1 MKSQQTKLAS
11 YPGKKIIIFF
21 FLKKQNTRKINS
33 RRRHDSLDR
42 ETQIDRRNT
51 FWSILQGKW
60 HQEAINN
67 HPFFPFYSKQTN
79 KQTIE
84 RHQFNIQWTMW
95 EKKRY
100 SHHSGY
106 SISDFHHQFNEGKK
120 IHPKSHSIIVCIY
133 SLHLMENESE
143 SCSSKEKKIQMT
155 THTHTHLNR
164 KITRNSQI
172 WKFSNKDCHHKKSKS
187 ISLIELTNKFFL
199 NWKHWNQWWWW
210 W

>member
-11 YPGKKIIIFF
+11 YPGKKIIIIF

-106 SISDFHHQFNEGKK
+106 SISDFHHQFNEEKK
-120 IHPKSHSIIVCIY
+120 YIPNPIP
-133 SLHLMENESE
+133 SL
-143 SCSSKEKKIQMT
+143 CVFSKWIWILQQREKIQMT
-155 THTHTHLNR
+155 THKHTP
-164 KITRNSQI
+164 
-172 WKFSNKDCHHKKSKS
+172 
-187 ISLIELTNKFFL
+187 E
-199 NWKHWNQWWWW
+199 
-210 W
+210 